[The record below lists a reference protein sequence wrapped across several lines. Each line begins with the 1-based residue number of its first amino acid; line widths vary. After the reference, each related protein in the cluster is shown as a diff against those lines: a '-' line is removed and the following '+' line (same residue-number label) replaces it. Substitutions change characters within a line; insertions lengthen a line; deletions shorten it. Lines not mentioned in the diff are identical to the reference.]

1 MRSSEMTLVFIHG
14 SGGCKES
21 WHHQTQF
28 FSDSDAVDLP
38 GHPEGELCPSIEEY
52 VEWLRGYIQEKGYR
66 DVVLVGHSLGGGI
79 ALLYALTYPD
89 DVAGIVS
96 MGSGGRLR
104 VHPMYLEELE
114 KAIENPQ
121 LFVEFQKTG
130 RELIDPE
137 LAAVLERRALEN
149 GPAATLN
156 DLRAC
161 DAFDVMERL
170 PEIRIPTLAVC
181 GSDDIMTPPKYAH
194 YLADKLPDARAVVI
208 PGGTHMVFAEK
219 AREVNET
226 IQEFLQDLKKR

>member
-1 MRSSEMTLVFIHG
+1 
-14 SGGCKES
+14 
-21 WHHQTQF
+21 
-28 FSDSDAVDLP
+28 
-38 GHPEGELCPSIEEY
+38 
-52 VEWLRGYIQEKGYR
+52 
-66 DVVLVGHSLGGGI
+66 
-79 ALLYALTYPD
+79 
-89 DVAGIVS
+89 
-96 MGSGGRLR
+96 
-104 VHPMYLEELE
+104 MYLEELE

-170 PEIRIPTLAVC
+170 DEIRIPTLAVC
-181 GSDDIMTPPKYAH
+181 GSDDIMTPPKYAQ
-194 YLADKLPDARAVVI
+194 YLADKLHDARPVVI

-219 AREVNET
+219 PQEVNSAIAEFM
-226 IQEFLQDLKKR
+226 QELKSR